1 MLDFNAPEFVVVAI
15 VALIVIG
22 PKDLP
27 KAMRFVGKWFGK
39 ARAVARQFRSGF
51 DNMIRESELAELE
64 KQWAE
69 ENARIM
75 AQHPPAALPAPGA
88 EAEVH
93 HVVAEDAAPVMVEQ
107 PAIHDE
113 TPGVSA
119 PAPKPKRARKAPAT
133 AVAEP
138 VAEPAV
144 KPAPKPRA
152 RKAAAP
158 VATAKPAAK
167 PRARKAA
174 PPAEAAE

>member
-15 VALIVIG
+15 VALLVIG

-51 DNMIRESELAELE
+51 DNMVREAELAELE

-75 AQHPPAALPAPGA
+75 AQHPPAALPAP

-93 HVVAEDAAPVMVEQ
+93 PVAEIGDDAPVMVEQ
-107 PAIHDE
+107 PAFVEE

-119 PAPKPKRARKAPAT
+119 PAPKPKRARKPDAAAEA
-133 AVAEP
+133 AVEP
-138 VAEPAV
+138 VVGPV
-144 KPAPKPRA
+144 PQPRA
-152 RKAAAP
+152 RKVPTAAP
-158 VATAKPAAK
+158 ADAAAK
-167 PRARKAA
+167 PRAPRKKAA

>member
-1 MLDFNAPEFVVVAI
+1 MVVAI

-93 HVVAEDAAPVMVEQ
+93 HVATEDSAPVMVEQ

-119 PAPKPKRARKAPAT
+119 PAPKPKRARKAPA
-133 AVAEP
+133 AAAAEP

-152 RKAAAP
+152 RKAAAAP
-158 VATAKPAAK
+158 VATAK